1 MGRDI
6 AVSGLDAGTS
16 FESWKGNLG
25 SKWVGLV
32 RRCGMLRGV
41 WEGVIEKEASRRLA
55 ELAWAVTGGARL
67 TKGREIAKKKAAI
80 LSSISPA
87 PGEVGF
93 AKSRYLR
100 RERFYKSSGHF
111 SF

>member
-25 SKWVGLV
+25 SKVGLV

-41 WEGVIEKEASRRLA
+41 WEGVIGKEASRRLA

-67 TKGREIAKKKAAI
+67 TKGREVAKKKAAI